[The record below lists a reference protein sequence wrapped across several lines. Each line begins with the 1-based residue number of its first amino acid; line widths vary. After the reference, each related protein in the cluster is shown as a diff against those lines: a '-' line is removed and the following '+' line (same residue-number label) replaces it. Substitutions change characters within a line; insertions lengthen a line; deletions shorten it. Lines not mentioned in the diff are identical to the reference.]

1 MTWPA
6 RTKRCKTIQHA
17 RSQNQ
22 KWAAGRKSLWTLTM
36 IQRSGFWIPQWSRSN
51 RTETLRRSSCPHELG
66 ALTEYDEGNLSV
78 NAFLLLFRSFAQTM
92 SNIFSIE
99 ASLQIMQW
107 NRFGFSPLDFRHSI
121 TIEYKLP
128 ELPPKSPIPNQSYSE
143 VSNRRRL
150 SLAHTWAL
158 VFLKAWPSNPQESVG
173 KLLWKW

>member
-6 RTKRCKTIQHA
+6 RTKRYKSIQHA

-51 RTETLRRSSCPHELG
+51 RTETLRSSSLRSPGMPTWVGCLDWI
-66 ALTEYDEGNLSV
+66 LEGNLSV

-107 NRFGFSPLDFRHSI
+107 NRFGFSPLDLRHSV
-121 TIEYKLP
+121 TIDAIDINCLSCLQNHPSRTKATARCRIAAA
-128 ELPPKSPIPNQSYSE
+128 SRWPIPE
-143 VSNRRRL
+143 
-150 SLAHTWAL
+150 H
-158 VFLKAWPSNPQESVG
+158 
-173 KLLWKW
+173 